1 MRPFFLVLT
10 INKEL
15 RILLLLLPVQIRE
28 AVRELHFQNQ
38 LEEVEA
44 MVVLHELPIMKRKYE
59 LLMFLMNSGNCIYIK
74 SSSYIC

>member
-1 MRPFFLVLT
+1 MKIMRPFFLVLT

-38 LEEVEA
+38 LEEAEA

-59 LLMFLMNSGNCIYIK
+59 LLMFLINSRIIIGT
-74 SSSYIC
+74 